1 MQGTVIILYCSTK
14 GSEPWPSK
22 NNNISCY
29 GFTFAEESCKRQMV
43 VALRH
48 LPLKNAIFNNIF
60 IIFFAIVG
68 NLRKF

>member
-1 MQGTVIILYCSTK
+1 MQGTSTVLYCSTK

-29 GFTFAEESCKRQMV
+29 GFTFAEESCKRQMG

-48 LPLKNAIFNNIF
+48 LPLKNAFFNDILEKKF
-60 IIFFAIVG
+60 TTAD

>member
-1 MQGTVIILYCSTK
+1 MQGTSTISYCSTK
-14 GSEPWPSK
+14 GSEPWASK

-48 LPLKNAIFNNIF
+48 LPLKNAFFERYFDFLAIAGNI
-60 IIFFAIVG
+60 
-68 NLRKF
+68 RKF